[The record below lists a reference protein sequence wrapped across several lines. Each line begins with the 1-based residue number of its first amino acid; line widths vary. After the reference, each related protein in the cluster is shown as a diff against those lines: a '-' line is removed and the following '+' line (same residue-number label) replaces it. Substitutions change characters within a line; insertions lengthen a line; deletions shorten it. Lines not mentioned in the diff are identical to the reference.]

1 MGRSIGWNGERA
13 LYSEPR
19 MIVLMGLVFGAV
31 TIGAYVSQL
40 DNDWSSGRDVSL
52 VADGE
57 RGVSATGAAAGQ
69 SEGRPGAATVAPAT
83 RRHAL
88 RDDVAALRAQP
99 AASIGA
105 QAGDALAIAALQFAR
120 ESNKAQQQPHPQ
132 PQPQQTSLPP
142 QPAVTSNWTQAPPTA
157 KTGHAHHSRVASGTT
172 TKPHSAQSVATTSGS
187 HARGGSHRKSSTAE
201 RSGKK
206 AASVVPEARPLP
218 QYATQGVESPW
229 SMPRAGLTSPSA
241 TQAVASNGPKT
252 RAEVEAELVRA
263 RENGTMPAF
272 GRPEPSGPGAH

>member
-1 MGRSIGWNGERA
+1 M
-13 LYSEPR
+13 YSEPR

>member
-1 MGRSIGWNGERA
+1 M
-13 LYSEPR
+13 YSEPR

-52 VADGE
+52 VADGG
-57 RGVSATGAAAGQ
+57 RGVSATAAAAGQ

-120 ESNKAQQQPHPQ
+120 ESNKAQQQQQPH
-132 PQPQQTSLPP
+132 PQQTSLPP
-142 QPAVTSNWTQAPPTA
+142 QPAVTSNRTQAPPTA

-172 TKPHSAQSVATTSGS
+172 TKPRSAQSVATTSGS

-229 SMPRAGLTSPSA
+229 SMPRAGLTSQSA

>member
-1 MGRSIGWNGERA
+1 
-13 LYSEPR
+13 

-31 TIGAYVSQL
+31 TIGAYVSQM

-57 RGVSATGAAAGQ
+57 RGVSATAAAGQ

-88 RDDVAALRAQP
+88 RDDVTALRAQP

-120 ESNKAQQQPHPQ
+120 ESNKAQQQQQQLPR

-142 QPAVTSNWTQAPPTA
+142 QPAVTSNRTQAPPTA

-172 TKPHSAQSVATTSGS
+172 TKPRSAQSVATTSGS

>member
-1 MGRSIGWNGERA
+1 
-13 LYSEPR
+13 
-19 MIVLMGLVFGAV
+19 MIVLTGLVFGAV
-31 TIGAYVSQL
+31 TLGAYVSQL

-52 VADGE
+52 VAYGE
-57 RGVSATGAAAGQ
+57 RGVSTMGAAAGQ
-69 SEGRPGAATVAPAT
+69 SEGQPGAATVAPAT

-88 RDDVAALRAQP
+88 RDDVTALRGQS

-120 ESNKAQQQPHPQ
+120 ESNKVQQQLQQQ
-132 PQPQQTSLPP
+132 PQPQQPSLPP
-142 QPAVTSNWTQAPPTA
+142 QPAVTSNRTQAPPTA
-157 KTGHAHHSRVASGTT
+157 KTGHAHHGHIASGTT
-172 TKPHSAQSVATTSGS
+172 TKARSAQSVATTSGS
-187 HARGGSHRKSSTAE
+187 HARGGSHRKSSSAE

-206 AASVVPEARPLP
+206 AASVVPEARPSS

-229 SMPRAGLTSPSA
+229 SMPRAGLTNQA
-241 TQAVASNGPKT
+241 ANQAVASNGPKT

>member
-1 MGRSIGWNGERA
+1 

-19 MIVLMGLVFGAV
+19 MIVLTGLVFAAV

-40 DNDWSSGRDVSL
+40 DNDWSSGQDVSL

-57 RGVSATGAAAGQ
+57 RGVGATGAAAGP
-69 SEGRPGAATVAPAT
+69 SDGRAGAPAT

-88 RDDVAALRAQP
+88 RDDVTALRSQP

-120 ESNKAQQQPHPQ
+120 ESNKPQ
-132 PQPQQTSLPP
+132 PQIQSQPQPTSLPP
-142 QPAVTSNWTQAPPTA
+142 QPAVTSNRTQAPPAA

-172 TKPHSAQSVATTSGS
+172 TKPRSAQSVATTAGS
-187 HARGGSHRKSSTAE
+187 HARSGSHRKSSTAE
-201 RSGKK
+201 RSEKK
-206 AASVVPEARPLP
+206 AASAVPDERPSP
-218 QYATQGVESPW
+218 PYAAQGVESAW
-229 SMPRAGLTSPSA
+229 SMPRAGQTSQSA
-241 TQAVASNGPKT
+241 AQAVASSGPKT

-272 GRPEPSGPGAH
+272 GRPGPSGPGAH